1 MKIGV
6 WLYGWA
12 TIVTGIL
19 NIIWGDFEA
28 SHQPIDTLVKH
39 VPGQQVLAYLAGLW
53 LIAAGLAILWRRTER
68 IGAAA
73 SALIYLI
80 FALLWLPRFYT
91 VTHTFGLKVGVL
103 VFVLGGVA
111 AQVMF
116 IAPAAFVYATNA
128 STDPVWRERAAVAG
142 RWMLGLPPISF
153 GLGHLINLS
162 AYGRFVP
169 HWVPFP
175 YFWVVLTGIAF
186 LLAGLAIVSGIQD
199 VLAAALLALMLLV
212 FEFTVEIPPVFAQVH
227 SQPAWGGAVYNLT
240 AMGACWIFVKL
251 ALSRR
256 QENVRAS
263 VGSEQEAHVPAGPH
277 PSLTVCSKA
286 LCGFAQDVIFATQ
299 NKKGERE
306 TRGKQDH
313 HRNQSRGTY

>member
-12 TIVTGIL
+12 TIITGIL
-19 NIIWGDFEA
+19 DIIWGDFEA

-91 VTHTFGLKVGVL
+91 ATHTFGLKVGVL
-103 VFVLGGVA
+103 IFVLGGVA

-116 IAPAAFVYATNA
+116 IAPAAFVYATTE
-128 STDPVWRERAAVAG
+128 SPDSVWRERAAVAG
-142 RWMLGLPPISF
+142 RWMLGLPPVTF

-186 LLAGLAIVSGIQD
+186 LLAGLAIVTGIQD
-199 VLAAALLALMLLV
+199 VLAATLLALMLLV
-212 FEFTVEIPPVFAQVH
+212 FEFTVEIPPVFVRVH

-240 AMGACWIFVKL
+240 AIGACWIFVKF

-256 QENVRAS
+256 QEDVRTS
-263 VGSEQEAHVPAGPH
+263 GVSEQG
-277 PSLTVCSKA
+277 T
-286 LCGFAQDVIFATQ
+286 I
-299 NKKGERE
+299 
-306 TRGKQDH
+306 
-313 HRNQSRGTY
+313 SRLGSVQV